1 MYSVCHLKNKDR
13 KNTSFKKITFFNEN
27 IRWLSIVYRNKIYFI
42 YDCKLDCMIRFS
54 DKEINKI
61 TIFKLDSYSLPII
74 KFVELTLIP
83 DTEIFIT
90 SSKWNKIFSKITNLE
105 RY

>member
-1 MYSVCHLKNKDR
+1 MYSVCHLKHKDR
-13 KNTSFKKITFFNEN
+13 KNTSFKKTTFFNEN
-27 IRWLSIVYRNKIYFI
+27 IRWLSIVYRNTIYFI

-54 DKEINKI
+54 NKEINKI
-61 TIFKLDSYSLPII
+61 TIFRLDFYSLPII

-90 SSKWNKIFSKITNLE
+90 SSKWNKIFSKITNLKS
-105 RY
+105 Y